1 MSHFSS
7 GSKGSDESGTN
18 NLVTILEGLKHLQGH
33 KRHWLC
39 LVWGHDYCQRTFAWV
54 CSQFSWNRG
63 GVQRGLQQ
71 LHDPQREAG
80 ARSARGQHHW
90 SPCHEHEELTNEDLM
105 ELEAQRNDEERQ
117 EKEVTEELRRS
128 MLQQMTR
135 GLSLFGEVLLDFW
148 GTEPIKWYRK
158 VAAAIRNESW

>member
-1 MSHFSS
+1 
-7 GSKGSDESGTN
+7 
-18 NLVTILEGLKHLQGH
+18 
-33 KRHWLC
+33 
-39 LVWGHDYCQRTFAWV
+39 
-54 CSQFSWNRG
+54 
-63 GVQRGLQQ
+63 
-71 LHDPQREAG
+71 
-80 ARSARGQHHW
+80 
-90 SPCHEHEELTNEDLM
+90 M